1 MATPTWRTREVPIL
15 EAIAGLTVEHERMRH
30 SSAIA
35 TATGL
40 TDEEVALGI
49 ERLAEAEYIG
59 YGSRLNHPGG
69 GRSYMGVGLLERGLR
84 EVGVWPNEGVAG
96 TFVAVM
102 DERIEL
108 ASDPEQRSR
117 LKSLKDAV
125 LGVGQEVVAGVLTEA
140 VKRAALGM

>member
-15 EAIAGLTVEHERMRH
+15 EATAQLTVEHQWVRH
-30 SSAIA
+30 SSEIA
-35 TATGL
+35 SATGL

-49 ERLAEAEYIG
+49 ARLAEAEYVH
-59 YGSRLNHPGG
+59 YGSQLHHPGG
-69 GRSYMGVGLLERGLR
+69 GRSYTGVGLLERGLR
-84 EVGVWPNEGVAG
+84 EVGVWPNEDVGS
-96 TFVAVM
+96 TFVTVM

-117 LKSLKDAV
+117 LKSLRDAA
-125 LGVGQEVVAGVLTEA
+125 LGVGQEIVAGVLTEA